1 MKKFIV
7 VFLCFGF
14 CLTLAGIPD
23 VAIGQECAVRVIRD
37 TIPKS
42 HFLVLP
48 ALIRIETAGIEPV
61 NFLTRVDFDC
71 EADGDGLFNSI
82 TTTGKVV
89 PPNFGRTAKVIWQ
102 TAIIWPAI
110 LTGNAREESETCTVT
125 VEGCDDTDDFELNI
139 LSLTIPLEE

>member
-1 MKKFIV
+1 MKKLIV
-7 VFLCFGF
+7 VILCFGF
-14 CLTLAGIPD
+14 CLTLAETPNL
-23 VAIGQECAVRVIRD
+23 AIGQECTVRVIRD
-37 TIPKS
+37 TIAKS

-48 ALIRIETAGIEPV
+48 ALIRIETTGIDPL
-61 NFLTRVDFDC
+61 NLFTRVDFSC

-82 TTTGKVV
+82 STTGKVI

-102 TAIIWPAI
+102 TALIWPAV

>member
-1 MKKFIV
+1 MKKLIIV
-7 VFLCFGF
+7 IFCLSF
-14 CLTLAGIPD
+14 CLTLAGTPTI
-23 VAIGQECAVRVIRD
+23 VIGQDCFVRVIRD

-61 NFLTRVDFDC
+61 NFLTRVNFTC
-71 EADGDGLFNSI
+71 EADGDGLLNSI
-82 TTTGKVV
+82 TTTGKVI
-89 PPNFGRTAKVIWQ
+89 PPNFGATAKIIWQ
-102 TAIIWPAI
+102 TAVIWPAI

-139 LSLTIPLEE
+139 LSLTIPLDE

>member
-1 MKKFIV
+1 MKKLIIV
-7 VFLCFGF
+7 IFCLSF
-14 CLTLAGIPD
+14 CLTLAGTPTI
-23 VAIGQECAVRVIRD
+23 AIGQECSVRVIRD

-48 ALIRIETAGIEPV
+48 AFIRIETTGIEPV
-61 NFLTRVDFDC
+61 NFLTRVDFNC

-82 TTTGKVV
+82 TTTGRVI
-89 PPNFGRTAKVIWQ
+89 PPNFGTTAKIIWQ

-110 LTGNAREESETCTVT
+110 LTGNAREESESCTVT

-139 LSLTIPLEE
+139 LSFTIPLDE